1 MRKVESSGSCLSP
14 SSWKRS
20 GHWIARTSWLALAA
34 GFAMPAAGQVSEGPA
49 ANAPVAPS
57 QGSTTPN
64 ASTPNAQAGTP
75 PETTAP
81 AAAVADNGTQI
92 GDVVVTARRVQ
103 ERLQDIPASVSAIT
117 GAQVTRMSSLSD
129 ISSMVSGVTFKAYG
143 PIPTVG
149 IRGFGNR
156 TMAGV
161 ATNATVGIFQDGV
174 FVAPPLVVDVNRIDT
189 QRVEVAKGPQSTL
202 YGRSSFTGAIN
213 IVSNDP
219 TKEFSGYLD
228 SGYGGSSVH
237 GENLWHVR
245 GAVSIPLTDTLSVRF
260 FGLREKRDGF
270 TYDSVTGNRGGAYDR
285 TAGRF
290 RILWEPNSVVTA
302 RLTGTILRDNLTL
315 DLTHTGR
322 TPAPLGQ
329 LNIFQD
335 TAIPTVVAAVRNAL
349 VFGPT
354 VWDAIYPQRQSA
366 KTRGEQLTLDV
377 RLQTPIGEFASLTDF
392 QHSHQDILTSL
403 DLTRLNYARGDTLFD
418 ERRGSEELRLSN
430 KTGRFTYLLGLYYLH
445 TEARTGGGETYDP
458 NHPFASFGPGA
469 ALYDL
474 ARFNALY
481 QPSFVKTDALAAFG
495 QLGYDFTDRL
505 NLTLGLRQSRDELRG
520 PTGTFFRT
528 IAGPTITSQPYTY
541 RSGAFDATTGSA
553 NLSYKIQPDVTAYVS
568 YSRGN
573 SPGGLNV
580 GAAAARNY
588 APQNVDAFEAGLKSQ
603 LLNRR
608 LQLNIALF
616 DNQYTDLQI
625 TQNVF
630 INGALNAL
638 VTNAGDGRGRG
649 VDLDAVAIVSRNLRF
664 GVQYTYADSKITR
677 YVVPAAPAPQVDF
690 TGVPL
695 VRSPKNTA
703 NGSATF
709 THDLGPGKFAFTAE
723 ESYTSSYTNDY
734 QGVPAGTAYPAPPF
748 IVNGRTTTQ
757 VLALYRTPGYALT
770 NLNASYTYKNIELS
784 GYVRNLFNH
793 QYVAAVLGFDTV
805 TYPQELPGEPRT
817 FEVSLKYSF

>member
-1 MRKVESSGSCLSP
+1 MPSP
-14 SSWKRS
+14 RTDPANKPQVKCVNVRGI
-20 GHWIARTSWLALAA
+20 GHTSILAIAVAIAS
-34 GFAMPAAGQVSEGPA
+34 PAAAQVSEGPA
-49 ANAPVAPS
+49 ANAPAAPS
-57 QGSTTPN
+57 QGATAPN
-64 ASTPNAQAGTP
+64 ATGANAQAGTP
-75 PETTAP
+75 QETTAP
-81 AAAVADNGTQI
+81 AAAVADGSTQV

-117 GAQVTRMSSLSD
+117 GDQVTRMSSLTD
-129 ISSMVSGVTFKAYG
+129 IQSMVSGVTFKAYG

-161 ATNATVGIFQDGV
+161 ATNSTVGIFEDGV
-174 FVAPPLVVDVNRIDT
+174 FVAPPLVVDINRPDT
-189 QRVEVAKGPQSTL
+189 SRVEVAKGPQSTL

-219 TKEFSGYLD
+219 AKEFSGYVD
-228 SGYGGSSVH
+228 AGYGGSSVH

-270 TYDSVTGNRGGAYDR
+270 TYDALTGNRGGGYDR
-285 TAGRF
+285 KAGRF
-290 RILWEPNSVVTA
+290 RILWQPTNTLTA
-302 RLTGTILRDNLTL
+302 RLTGTILRDNLPL

-322 TPAPLGQ
+322 NPAPLGQ
-329 LNIFQD
+329 INLFQD
-335 TAIPTVVAAVRNAL
+335 TVIPALANAARSAL

-354 VWDAIYPQRQSA
+354 VWDAIYPQPQSG

-377 RLQTPIGEFASLTDF
+377 RLQTPIGEFASLSDF

-418 ERRGSEELRLSN
+418 EYRGSQELRLSN
-430 KTGRFTYLLGLYYLH
+430 KTGRFNYLFGAYYLH
-445 TEARTGGGETYDP
+445 VEARTGGGETLDP

-474 ARFNALY
+474 AKFSALY
-481 QPSFVKTDALAAFG
+481 QPSYVKTDAFAGFA
-495 QLGYDFTDRL
+495 QVGYDFTDQL
-505 NLTLGLRQSRDELRG
+505 NLTLGIRESLDDLSG
-520 PTGTFFRT
+520 PTTSTFRT
-528 IAGPTITSQPYTY
+528 TPGVILPPTYVNRYGSFV
-541 RSGAFDATTGSA
+541 STTGSA
-553 NLSYKIQPDVTAYVS
+553 NLSYKVAPDVIAYGS

-580 GAAAARNY
+580 GAAATRNY
-588 APQNVDAFEAGLKSQ
+588 QPQNVDAFELGLKSQ
-603 LLNRR
+603 LLGRR
-608 LQLNIALF
+608 LQLNVALF
-616 DNQYTDLQI
+616 DNQYKNLQI
-625 TQNVF
+625 TQNTF

-649 VDLDAVAIVSRNLRF
+649 VDLDAVAVVSRSLRL
-664 GVQYTYADSKITR
+664 GVQYTYSDSKITR
-677 YVVPAAPAPQVDF
+677 YVLPAAPAPQVDF

-709 THDLGPGKFAFTAE
+709 THDVGPGRFSFTAE
-723 ESYTSSYTNDY
+723 ESYTSSYNNDY
-734 QGVPAGTAYPAPPF
+734 QGVPAGTVYTSAPLF
-748 IVNGRTTTQ
+748 IKGVTTTQ
-757 VLALYRTPGYALT
+757 VLALYRTPGYAVT
-770 NLNASYTYKNIELS
+770 NLNASYTYKNFELS
-784 GYVRNLFNH
+784 GYVRNLLNH
-793 QYVAAVLGFDTV
+793 QYVAAVLGFDTI

-817 FEVSLKYSF
+817 FEVSLKVSF